1 MALSDDLRKR
11 VVEAV
16 VLGGLSRNGAAR
28 RFGVSIASAVRRVR
42 RYKTTGAYFAFAF
55 RGRSPVRADRGA
67 ARLFARLDPTHAGS
81 HAARDPRAPDPKLR
95 RALLGFRA
103 LALLRPPRRH
113 F

>member
-16 VLGGLSRNGAAR
+16 VLGGLSRNAAAR
-28 RFGVSIASAVRRVR
+28 RFGVSIASGSLGDALQDH
-42 RYKTTGAYFAFAF
+42 GADFAFPF
-55 RGRSPVRADRGA
+55 RGRSPVRPYRGA
-67 ARLFARLDPTHAGS
+67 ARLFARLDPPHAGY

-103 LALLRPPRRH
+103 LALLRPPWRH
-113 F
+113 V